1 MVKKYAKENIRNVV
15 IVGHAGTGKSTLMDS
30 ILFTGNK
37 IKKIGSHN
45 DGSLISDFD
54 IEEKKKK
61 MSVHTAMGFV
71 ETEDIK
77 INIIDCPGHAD
88 LIGERRAAIQAAD
101 AAILVLDSVDGVQV
115 GTEKVWRYL
124 AENNIPRIIFVNK
137 MDQERASY
145 ENVITSMEATLH
157 ANLVVAAIPI
167 SEGDSFDG
175 VVDII
180 EMKSMKQK
188 APGSNEIIRGE
199 IPADLVDK
207 VQEQRSRTV
216 ELAAEGDDELIEMF
230 LEGKDFDAD
239 KIYRGINEQIRQNK
253 LHPVICGAA
262 LKGVGVQTL
271 LHFIKE
277 FMPSPAEKAEMEALD
292 LDKNASPVTIK
303 CNEKEP
309 LTAVVWKTYIDQFA
323 GKFSYFRVISGEV
336 TSEIELMNTDCKEKE
351 KIGKIYTMIGK
362 ELVEVEGLSTGD
374 IGVFVKLDKT
384 ITTDTLCDLSRNIK
398 VPIINLPGP
407 VFGYSIKA
415 KDKKDEEKLGQILNR
430 YDEQYPTLHYSY
442 NSETRQATIYGMG
455 QLHLDITLD
464 EIHEKYKIEFET
476 DVPRISYCETIT
488 KKAEAQYKHKKQSGG
503 HGQYGEV
510 YLRLHPKPRGEGYS
524 FKESIVGG
532 VVPKNYI
539 PGVEK
544 GVLEALKEGVVA
556 RYPVVDVEVE
566 LFDGSFHPV
575 DSSEMSFKIAS
586 QHAFRKAMS
595 DAAPVILEPIMHV
608 SVYVDNQFVGDVMGD
623 ITSRRGRVLGMDSKD
638 EENKESITR
647 IRALIPHAE
656 LLRYSIDL
664 TALTQNKAVFEME
677 FHGYEPISGR
687 VADKVIADRE
697 SMLAEE
703 S

>member
-15 IVGHAGTGKSTLMDS
+15 ILGHAGTGKSTLMDA
-30 ILFTGNK
+30 ILFTGKK

-45 DGSLISDFD
+45 DGSLVSDFD

-71 ETEDIK
+71 ESEDIK

-88 LIGERRAAIQAAD
+88 LIGERRAAIQTAD

-115 GTEKVWRYL
+115 GTEKAWRYL
-124 AENNIPRIIFVNK
+124 AEQKIPRIIFVNK

-145 ENVITSMEATLH
+145 ENVIASMEATLH

-175 VVDII
+175 IVDII

-188 APGSNEIIRGE
+188 SPGSAEITRGE
-199 IPADLVDK
+199 IPPELTEK
-207 VQEQRSRTV
+207 VQQQRSRTV
-216 ELAAEGDDELIEMF
+216 ELAAEGDDELIELF
-230 LEGKDFDAD
+230 LEGNDFDAE
-239 KIYRGINEQIRQNK
+239 KIYRGINEQIRDNK

-262 LKGVGVQTL
+262 LNGVGIQTL

-277 FMPSPAEKAEMEALD
+277 FMPSPAEKSEMKALD
-292 LDKNASPVTIK
+292 LDNDGAEIIIK

-309 LTAVVWKTYIDQFA
+309 FTAVVWKTYIDQFA
-323 GKFSYFRVISGEV
+323 GKFSYFRVISGELN
-336 TSEIELMNTDCKEKE
+336 SDIELQNTDCKEKE
-351 KIGKIYTMIGK
+351 KISKIYTMIGK
-362 ELVEVEGLSTGD
+362 DLEEVEGLSTGD
-374 IGVFVKLDKT
+374 LGVFVKLDKT
-384 ITTDTLCDLSRNIK
+384 ITTDTLCDMSRNIK
-398 VPIINLPGP
+398 VPLINLPGP

-415 KDKKDEEKLGQILNR
+415 KEKKDEEKLGQILNR

-442 NSETRQATIYGMG
+442 NAETRQSTLYGMG

-464 EIHEKYKIEFET
+464 EIHEKYNIEFEVS
-476 DVPRISYCETIT
+476 VPRISYCETIT
-488 KKAEAQYKHKKQSGG
+488 KVAEAQYKHKKQSGG

-510 YLRLHPKPRGEGYS
+510 YLRLHPKTRGEGSS

-544 GVLEALKEGVVA
+544 GVNEALKEGAVA
-556 RYPVVDVEVE
+556 RYPVVDVEAE
-566 LFDGSFHPV
+566 LYDGSFHPV

-586 QHAFRKAMS
+586 AHAFKKAMNE
-595 DAAPVILEPIMHV
+595 AGPVLLEPIMSV
-608 SVYVDNQFVGDVMGD
+608 SVYVDNQYVGDVMGD
-623 ITSRRGRVLGMDSKD
+623 VTSRRGRVLGMDSKD
-638 EENKESITR
+638 ETNKEGITR

-677 FHGYEPISGR
+677 FSSYEPISGR

-697 SMLAEE
+697 IMLAEE
-703 S
+703 